1 MCIGLS
7 LPLPLSLSS
16 KATYFKNPSLF
27 WSSYLFCF
35 PLWISN
41 DGRIEHISLVAAG
54 TGMGAAAVFE
64 RGDSVDEIQNART
77 VSSKDLLSKD
87 AL

>member
-1 MCIGLS
+1 MVELNLS
-7 LPLPLSLSS
+7 L
-16 KATYFKNPSLF
+16 
-27 WSSYLFCF
+27 
-35 PLWISN
+35 
-41 DGRIEHISLVAAG
+41 VVAG

-77 VSSKDLLSKD
+77 VRSKDLLSKD